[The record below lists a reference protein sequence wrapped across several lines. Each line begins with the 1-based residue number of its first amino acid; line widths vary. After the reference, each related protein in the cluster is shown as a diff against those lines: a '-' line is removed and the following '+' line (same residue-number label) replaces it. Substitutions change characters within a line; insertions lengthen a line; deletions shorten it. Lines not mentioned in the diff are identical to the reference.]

1 MSASI
6 YYVEDDQN
14 IRELACYALEQAGF
28 ETRGFSSAEGFVA
41 ACERSLPKLILLDI
55 MLPGTDGLALLRQL
69 RLHSLTRDLP
79 IMMITAR
86 GTELDVVSGLEA
98 GADDYLIKPFGM
110 MELISRVN
118 ALLRMAARGGGKT
131 DGEATPAL
139 VYGALSLEPG
149 RHRVKADG
157 REVELTAKEFS
168 LLHTLMKQP
177 ERVFTRGQLLEQ
189 VWGYEYGEGTRTV
202 DVHIQTLRQKLGV
215 AGAQIGTVRG
225 VGYRLRASEPKG

>member
-1 MSASI
+1 MSTLI

-28 ETRGFSSAEGFVA
+28 EVRGFPNAEGFVA
-41 ACERSLPKLILLDI
+41 ACERKSPKLILLDI

-69 RLHSLTRDLP
+69 RLHTLTRNLP
-79 IMMITAR
+79 IMMITAK

-118 ALLRMAARGGGKT
+118 ALLRMAARGAAGKS
-131 DGEATPAL
+131 DEEALPAL

-149 RHRVKADG
+149 RHRVRVDE

-168 LLHTLMKQP
+168 LLHMLMRQP

-202 DVHIQTLRQKLGV
+202 DVHIQTLRQKLGA

-225 VGYRLRASEPKG
+225 VGYRLKAHE

>member
-1 MSASI
+1 MSTLI

-28 ETRGFSSAEGFVA
+28 EARGFPSAEGFVA
-41 ACERSLPKLILLDI
+41 ACEKKSPKLILLDI

-69 RLHSLTRDLP
+69 RLHSLTRNLP
-79 IMMITAR
+79 IMMITAK

-118 ALLRMAARGGGKT
+118 ALLRMAARGSTGKS
-131 DGEATPAL
+131 DEEALPAL

-149 RHRVKADG
+149 RHRVKADE
-157 REVELTAKEFS
+157 REIELTAKEFS
-168 LLHTLMKQP
+168 LLHMLMKQP

-202 DVHIQTLRQKLGV
+202 DVHIQTLRQKLGA

-225 VGYRLRASEPKG
+225 VGYRLKAHE